1 MLDSNNVNLW
11 HSQFLVGTQKE
22 YTGIHLWILNHG
34 LFIKMLSSVHVE
46 ALILYAHMLTEMLFR
61 C

>member
-46 ALILYAHMLTEMLFR
+46 ALIACAHMLT
-61 C
+61 